1 MLLRDK
7 ELIHYSRQV
16 ILPQIDDVGQQK
28 LKDSHVMIVGLGGLG
43 SPASLYLSAAGVGS
57 ITIID
62 DDKVE
67 SSNLQRQI
75 AHSTETLNLDKVDS
89 AKQSMESLNP
99 WVTVST
105 KATRVNDSALEELC
119 RQNNFDVILDCSDNF
134 DTRFAINACAVKA
147 KIPLVSAS
155 AVAFSGQ
162 IGVFNQG
169 ADSACYQCL
178 YDNFNLPQENCEEQG
193 ILSPVVG
200 TMGTLQATEALKLIL
215 GLQSDKQSFL
225 LNYRGLNSEFTTFK
239 IPKDTQCPI
248 CQA

>member
-1 MLLRDK
+1 MLSDK

-28 LKDSHVMIVGLGGLG
+28 LKDSRVMIVGLGGLG

-62 DDKVE
+62 NDKVE
-67 SSNLQRQI
+67 RSNLQRQI
-75 AHSTETLNLDKVDS
+75 AHSTETLNLSKVDS
-89 AKQSMESLNP
+89 AKQRMESLNP
-99 WVTVST
+99 WLTVST
-105 KATRVNDSALEELC
+105 QTVRVNNRTLEDLC
-119 RQNNFDVILDCSDNF
+119 RNQKFDVILDCSDNF
-134 DTRFAINACAVKA
+134 DTRFAINACAVKE

-162 IGVFNQG
+162 IGVFNQESE
-169 ADSACYQCL
+169 SACYQCL
-178 YDNFNLPQENCEEQG
+178 YDNFDLPQENCEEQG

-215 GLQSDKQSFL
+215 GLQSADTSFL
-225 LNYRGLNSEFTTFK
+225 INYHGLNSEFKTFK
-239 IPKDTQCPI
+239 IPKDAQCPI
-248 CQA
+248 C